1 MSAARDPIAEPT
13 STAELPAVDTSAD
26 ALDPG
31 ETAELPADLLG
42 ESLPPLDRRPKALAA
57 NAGRGFLMGSADII
71 PGVSGGTVALILGIY
86 TRLIAAIGRVGPD
99 LLSDLKGGRLI
110 QAARRLDLTLT
121 LPLFV
126 GILLGAATLGSVVD
140 VLLEDYRQPT
150 LGLFFGL
157 IAASAVFVARLVPR
171 WSPAAWV
178 ALGIAAVVAFLL
190 VAVPA
195 LQNPPEGAWY
205 LLPCG
210 MIGICAMILPG
221 VSGAFLLLV
230 LGVYERIT
238 GIIKRCVKFDATA
251 DDFVSLAIFAVG
263 CLIGLLTAARVI
275 SRLLKAYPSITLAA
289 LCGLMVG
296 SLRKLWPFQQKAAGS
311 TAEHPLY
318 ENLPFGAVPIDGD
331 FWLAAGLAVAGAVAV
346 FAMERFAGG
355 DDEGGLQ
362 STGL

>member
-1 MSAARDPIAEPT
+1 MPPESPSVPDVMPIAPSSE
-13 STAELPAVDTSAD
+13 AVPSD
-26 ALDPG
+26 AS
-31 ETAELPADLLG
+31 EAATVVF
-42 ESLPPLDRRPKALAA
+42 PPLDLRPKSLAA
-57 NAGRGFLMGSADII
+57 HVGRGFLMGGADII

-86 TRLIAAIGRVGPD
+86 TRLITAIGRVGPEWVGE
-99 LLSDLKGGRLI
+99 LLGREFR
-110 QAARRLDLTLT
+110 QASRRIDAAFVA
-121 LPLFV
+121 PLGV

-150 LGLFFGL
+150 LSVFFGL
-157 IAASAVFVARLVPR
+157 IAASAVFVAKLVPR
-171 WSPAAWV
+171 WSPRAYAAV
-178 ALGIAAVVAFLL
+178 AAGAVVAFVL
-190 VAVPA
+190 VGLPV
-195 LQNPPEGAWY
+195 LHDPPEGLWY
-205 LLPCG
+205 LFVCG